1 MLNQYLIKDLKYSEV
16 YAYNFGEKYNNLKDV
31 ELTKADLVFDSCI
44 LSDFQVLGPDFF
56 STALLQCLLN
66 GISLLPCTFIYA
78 MLMNEFAF
86 SDIA

>member
-44 LSDFQVLGPDFF
+44 LSDFQVLGPNFF
-56 STALLQCLLN
+56 STALL
-66 GISLLPCTFIYA
+66 
-78 MLMNEFAF
+78 
-86 SDIA
+86 